1 MKKITA
7 LLTALLLALSAFPCP
22 APAEE
27 AVIPTDRAREQEA
40 LLKSAESYTKV
51 VNILGKNYLYF
62 AQNSPE
68 WTQLFSQEGR
78 RNNLRFGDSGCAIAA
93 FANACVNVLPMER
106 LREIDGIMQ
115 SPVYVD
121 TFCLAR
127 RYGKDE
133 DRFLIESDADR
144 LRFWPL
150 TVANMAAGNNTF
162 HFRTDRSPG
171 FYKYVLDH
179 FGLRYLYT
187 PDVETT
193 LAALREGAVAVSCS
207 SGNSSPIS
215 IVGHFFTLVAA
226 DDEYVYILD
235 SYVRDRFKRDSSHV
249 IEIVEPGVL
258 RVALKNLRRVGLQT
272 QRIIWPAEGATHY
285 TPELL
290 EEIIRESDAQVR

>member
-1 MKKITA
+1 M
-7 LLTALLLALSAFPCP
+7 
-22 APAEE
+22 
-27 AVIPTDRAREQEA
+27 
-40 LLKSAESYTKV
+40 
-51 VNILGKNYLYF
+51 
-62 AQNSPE
+62 
-68 WTQLFSQEGR
+68 
-78 RNNLRFGDSGCAIAA
+78 
-93 FANACVNVLPMER
+93 
-106 LREIDGIMQ
+106 
-115 SPVYVD
+115 D

-215 IVGHFFTLVAA
+215 SVGHFFTLVAA

>member
-1 MKKITA
+1 MKEKTARLFA
-7 LLTALLLALSAFPCP
+7 LLSALCLLFLAAC
-22 APAEE
+22 AGAEE
-27 AVIPTDRAREQEA
+27 AERTRAQEQEA

-78 RNNLRFGDSGCAIAA
+78 KNNLRFGDSGCAIAA
-93 FANACVNVLPMER
+93 FANATVNVLPMER
-106 LREIDGIMQ
+106 LSEIAGIMQ

-133 DRFLIESDADR
+133 DRFLIDSDADR

-150 TVANMAAGNNTF
+150 VVANMAAGNNTF
-162 HFRTDRSPG
+162 RFKTDRSPG
-171 FYKYVLDH
+171 FYKTVLDH

-193 LAALREGAVAVSCS
+193 LSVPSPASVTSSHWSRRTMSTSTSWTPTCATGSSAMSATSSRSWSPACCACASVTSAAWGCRPSAS
-207 SGNSSPIS
+207 SGPRNPGIRRAGKVSP
-215 IVGHFFTLVAA
+215 HPCRTAC
-226 DDEYVYILD
+226 
-235 SYVRDRFKRDSSHV
+235 
-249 IEIVEPGVL
+249 
-258 RVALKNLRRVGLQT
+258 RRAGS
-272 QRIIWPAEGATHY
+272 A
-285 TPELL
+285 
-290 EEIIRESDAQVR
+290 